1 MKSETKT
8 TLEEEFKIR
17 IDKPTFE
24 RMKAHVAEAPPAYNR
39 SDLVR
44 EALRFFLDAQDKG
57 NDPAPQPSKDAIAP
71 TARTSVR
78 YTAPKP
84 QSKTR

>member
-8 TLEEEFKIR
+8 TLEKEFKIR
-17 IDKPTFE
+17 IDKPTLD
-24 RMKAHVAEAPPAYNR
+24 RMQNHVAEAPPAYNR

-57 NDPAPQPSKDAIAP
+57 NAPTPQPSKDAAAP
-71 TARTSVR
+71 TARTSMR
-78 YTAPKP
+78 YTAPKQP
-84 QSKTR
+84 SRIK

>member
-1 MKSETKT
+1 MKPKTNT

-24 RMKAHVAEAPPAYNR
+24 RMKTHVAESPPAYNR

-44 EALRFFLDAQDKG
+44 EALRFFLDAQETGK
-57 NDPAPQPSKDAIAP
+57 AQLPQPSKDALAP
-71 TARTSVR
+71 TAHTSVLYSSPR
-78 YTAPKP
+78 KHSRTK
-84 QSKTR
+84 